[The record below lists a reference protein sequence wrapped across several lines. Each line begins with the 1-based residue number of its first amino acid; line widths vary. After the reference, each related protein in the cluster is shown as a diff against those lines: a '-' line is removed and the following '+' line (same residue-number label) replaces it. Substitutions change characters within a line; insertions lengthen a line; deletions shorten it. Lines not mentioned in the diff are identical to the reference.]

1 MVLVAPVL
9 QAMCYKHQCK
19 KHIASGTI
27 CYGLSDIS
35 IGHSGKVFRVLC
47 PKISTGQKKLAPT
60 GWHGRHVFAT
70 LAANNG
76 VFPKGSLIATLPP
89 CARASA
95 TPEEL

>member
-9 QAMCYKHQCK
+9 LAMCYKHQCK

-27 CYGLSDIS
+27 CYGVSDIS

-60 GWHGRHVFAT
+60 GRHGRHVFAT
-70 LAANNG
+70 L
-76 VFPKGSLIATLPP
+76 VHVDPKFSSPNILK
-89 CARASA
+89 
-95 TPEEL
+95 EN